1 MLSRRT
7 PMPRS
12 GFKPRVLALPSPED
26 EEARHEARQ
35 ARMAA
40 LMNVDLRKT
49 APVTISTQA
58 VSVPKEEVVR
68 SEPYR
73 RLVAALPCAFCRIF
87 GYSQHAHENDGKGKG
102 MKLDDRRAMPLCCA
116 RPGVEGCHIAFDQY
130 RLLPGGREAHVEQ
143 GRKWSAQTRQQLIA
157 QGLWPARV
165 PRMEESDVID
175 VEAIEIKNDST
186 NVLIDMR

>member
-12 GFKPRVLALPSPED
+12 GFKPKVLALPSPED

-49 APVTISTQA
+49 APVAISTQA
-58 VSVPKEEVVR
+58 VSVPKEEIVR

-73 RLVAALPCAFCRIF
+73 RLVAALPCAFCGIL
-87 GYSQHAHENDGKGKG
+87 GYSQHAHENDG
-102 MKLDDRRAMPLCCA
+102 RERA
-116 RPGVEGCHIAFDQY
+116 
-130 RLLPGGREAHVEQ
+130 
-143 GRKWSAQTRQQLIA
+143 
-157 QGLWPARV
+157 
-165 PRMEESDVID
+165 
-175 VEAIEIKNDST
+175 
-186 NVLIDMR
+186 